1 MDTNSQRRGVV
12 ETLSADLAP
21 GSSPRSMRA
30 QNEQLVV
37 RAIRRQRTMTRT
49 DLTNATGLAKST
61 IKDIVDV
68 TQRGVKL

>member
-1 MDTNSQRRGVV
+1 
-12 ETLSADLAP
+12 
-21 GSSPRSMRA
+21 MRA